1 MKRFKE
7 TKIIT
12 TRGRGQTY
20 KISLV
25 DSFKDNVQILT
36 RYTPKE
42 KERLDLIAHKFYND
56 SSKWFIIARA
66 NNEAKGTLY
75 ATPGKNLVIPRI
87 D

>member
-42 KERLDLIAHKFYND
+42 KERLDLIAHKFYDD
-56 SSKWFIIARA
+56 SSKWFIIAKA
-66 NNEAKGTLY
+66 NKEVKGNLY
-75 ATPGKNLVIPRI
+75 ATPGKALVIPRI

>member
-7 TKIIT
+7 TKT
-12 TRGRGQTY
+12 KKVFGRGMTY
-20 KISLV
+20 NVVLT
-25 DSFKDNVQILT
+25 DSFKDNTQILT
-36 RYTPKE
+36 TYTPQE

-66 NNEAKGTLY
+66 NNEVKGNLY
-75 ATPGKNLVIPRI
+75 ATPGKALVIQRI